1 MIAGNSNAWANRAF
15 RLGLPLAAALLLS
28 SCAGQG
34 NQALGEYLVKNQAEY
49 REAVEGIK
57 PGQTITLANGTWNDF
72 EILFVGQGEKDKPI
86 RLMAETKG
94 EVVLTGQSNL
104 RLGGEYLE
112 VSGLVFKDGYTPTKE
127 VISFRRDKDLLANNS
142 RVTEVVIDSFNQ
154 PERYEVDMWVAMY
167 GKNNR
172 FDRNHL
178 TGKRNKGVTM
188 AVRMNSEASQEKEA
202 GAPDQVGSQA
212 PQEGL

>member
-94 EVVLTGQSNL
+94 EVDDEL
-104 RLGGEYLE
+104 RARGKETLSIFLPTTPNPTSGFLLFVPKEDVIILKIGVEDAAKL
-112 VSGLVFKDGYTPTKE
+112 VISAGLVVPDE
-127 VISFRRDKDLLANNS
+127 
-142 RVTEVVIDSFNQ
+142 
-154 PERYEVDMWVAMY
+154 
-167 GKNNR
+167 
-172 FDRNHL
+172 H
-178 TGKRNKGVTM
+178 
-188 AVRMNSEASQEKEA
+188 QEKLQQLADEA
-202 GAPDQVGSQA
+202 NA
-212 PQEGL
+212 E